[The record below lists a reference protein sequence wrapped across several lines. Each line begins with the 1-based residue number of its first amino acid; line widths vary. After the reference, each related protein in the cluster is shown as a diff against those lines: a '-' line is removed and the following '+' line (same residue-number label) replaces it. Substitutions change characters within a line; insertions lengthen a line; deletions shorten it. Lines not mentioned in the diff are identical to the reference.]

1 MRRAAEW
8 VEALHRQG
16 GSSPDLVAAAELQS
30 DVIYLNSGDPDRI
43 APPNVLE
50 AAAAALRAGKTRYQR
65 GPGLPELRRAIAA
78 KHLRE
83 NAFRVDPDRVSIT
96 NGSCEGLAVVMR
108 TLLDP
113 GDEVLT
119 TDPYYGGHLSAIR
132 YAGGRA
138 VFVPTA
144 GETGWEP
151 DPAEIARR
159 ITDRTR
165 AFVFASPG
173 NPTGAVYRPE
183 LLAELLKLARRHRFL
198 LISDELFERYV
209 YAGAVHTS
217 VASLTA
223 ADERVVVVHGFSKSY
238 CMTGW
243 RLGWVTGPEW
253 FMRHFHRVRYSA
265 SMAANTFAQHGALEA
280 LAESSSDYY
289 REVYQ
294 DYGARRELFVAA
306 WERAGLPQ
314 RPGPGAFVMMIDV
327 RGLGLAAEELAGI
340 MVERARTV
348 MWPGTRF
355 GGCGEGYLRVGLVVP
370 QGRLRTFATRLGEVV
385 RAGELL

>member
-83 NAFRVDPDRVSIT
+83 NAFQVDPDRVSIT

-132 YAGGRA
+132 YAGGPGGIRSDRWRDGVGA
-138 VFVPTA
+138 RSGGDRP
-144 GETGWEP
+144 P
-151 DPAEIARR
+151 HHRSDPGLRLR
-159 ITDRTR
+159 
-165 AFVFASPG
+165 
-173 NPTGAVYRPE
+173 
-183 LLAELLKLARRHRFL
+183 LARQPHRGGL
-198 LISDELFERYV
+198 P
-209 YAGAVHTS
+209 AGA
-217 VASLTA
+217 AGGA
-223 ADERVVVVHGFSKSY
+223 AQA
-238 CMTGW
+238 
-243 RLGWVTGPEW
+243 GP
-253 FMRHFHRVRYSA
+253 
-265 SMAANTFAQHGALEA
+265 AAPV
-280 LAESSSDYY
+280 S
-289 REVYQ
+289 
-294 DYGARRELFVAA
+294 
-306 WERAGLPQ
+306 AGL
-314 RPGPGAFVMMIDV
+314 R
-327 RGLGLAAEELAGI
+327 
-340 MVERARTV
+340 
-348 MWPGTRF
+348 
-355 GGCGEGYLRVGLVVP
+355 
-370 QGRLRTFATRLGEVV
+370 
-385 RAGELL
+385 